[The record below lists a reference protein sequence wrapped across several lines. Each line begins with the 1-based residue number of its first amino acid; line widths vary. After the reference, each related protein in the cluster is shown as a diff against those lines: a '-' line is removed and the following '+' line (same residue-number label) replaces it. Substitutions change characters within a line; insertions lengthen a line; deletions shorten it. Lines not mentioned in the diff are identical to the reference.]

1 MRFSRSSTSF
11 SLLAAALLAACG
23 GGESSGPPKVAQVVL
38 NALASQ
44 VEVGATIQFVA
55 TARDSKGNALVGRTA
70 TWTSSAPATAS
81 VDQSGVVTGLLPG
94 AASISVAI
102 DGVSATQQ
110 VTVIPVPVVNVV
122 IDNRT
127 PSVREGGTVQ
137 LSAAAQDA
145 IGRPLPGRAV
155 TWSSAN
161 AAVATV
167 SASGLVSGLT
177 PGSVYI
183 RAESEGKRDSVVMR
197 VRGLQAPSITA
208 TSGAATWL
216 PGNSVSIT
224 GTNFSATAGDNQ
236 VFINGVAATVTA
248 ASPTSLTVTLPSA
261 AALPCTATGSIPVIV
276 AVNGDSASGS
286 ANVKVAT
293 SRPALAVGESVL
305 YTAAADLSCNE
316 YPVTGG
322 TYLVTAFN
330 HSTQLT
336 ARTSFQLVG
345 AARTPS
351 PAASANLRAVPSV
364 QATVPSFGPLASQA
378 VPSGDRF
385 VQGHLAALE
394 ANRQLLARKGNPA
407 RAMRASRQRAKVSA
421 DPRLSAAVVPVAP
434 PQVGDM
440 AWKRM
445 FKSFGNY
452 NTFDSVRTR
461 VVYSGAKLVILED
474 SLNPL
479 ARTMDAEFQRIGQ
492 EFDDKMYKYLS
503 YFGDPLAVDSLY
515 DNNERVL
522 AIFSKKVNDYGINGG
537 SLLGYVTLCDFFPTT
552 DPDPDNACAV
562 SNEGEYFYAFVP
574 NPGATGGGAWSIE
587 RWRSLVRS
595 TLIHEMKHVVMY
607 AERIARDANFTED
620 TWLEEATAQQAAELW
635 SRDMYGAFPSRADI
649 DWATGPRC
657 DYSAVSG
664 ACPDPFEGIM
674 HHFGFLYRHY
684 TSNESKSIL
693 TQGGVTTDL
702 VVYGSSWSFVRYATD
717 VYGGADEKGF
727 LRSLVQ
733 QQNDR
738 GIQNITARTGK
749 SWTEMFG
756 YFSLASLADNYPGG
770 TITDTRAKLPS
781 WNTRDIFSEM
791 NARLFSVDVAGNR
804 TPAFPRAWP
813 LNVRTPS
820 FGNFPDVTRLVT
832 NLPGGGFA
840 AWEISGT
847 QTEPQVLGLRALSG
861 GAPPSNVG
869 LAVLRVK

>member
-1 MRFSRSSTSF
+1 MRFSRSATSF
-11 SLLAAALLAACG
+11 ALLASALLAACG
-23 GGESSGPPKVAQVVL
+23 GSDSSGPPKVAQVVL
-38 NALASQ
+38 SGLVTQ

-55 TARDSKGNALVGRTA
+55 TPRDAKGNALVGRSA

-94 AASISVAI
+94 GATISVAI

-137 LSAAAQDA
+137 LSALTQDA
-145 IGRPLPGRAV
+145 IGRVLPGRPV

-161 AAVATV
+161 AVVATV
-167 SASGLVSGLT
+167 SATGLVSGLT
-177 PGSVYI
+177 PGSTYI

-197 VRGLQAPSITA
+197 VRGLQAPTISA

-216 PGNSVSIT
+216 PGASVIIT
-224 GTNFSATAGDNQ
+224 GTNFSAASGDNQ
-236 VFINGVAATVTA
+236 VFVSGVPATITA
-248 ASPTSLTVTLPSA
+248 ASPTSLTVTLPA
-261 AALPCTATGSIPVIV
+261 ASALPCTATGPIPVIV
-276 AVNGDSASGS
+276 AVNGDSASGT
-286 ANVKVAT
+286 ANLKVAT
-293 SRPALAVGESVL
+293 PRAALAVGESVL
-305 YTAAADLSCNE
+305 YTSAADVSCNE

-336 ARTSFQLVG
+336 ARSTFQLIG
-345 AARTPS
+345 AARTPT
-351 PAASANLRAVPSV
+351 PAASVNLRAVPSM
-364 QATVPSFGPLASQA
+364 QAPTLGPLASQA
-378 VPSGDRF
+378 VPSTDRF
-385 VQGHLAALE
+385 AQGHLAALE
-394 ANRQLLARKGNPA
+394 ANRQLVARKGNPA
-407 RAMRASRQRAKVSA
+407 RAMRASRQRAKLSA
-421 DPRLSAAVVPVAP
+421 DPRLSASVVPVAP
-434 PQVGDM
+434 PAVGDM

-445 FKSFGNY
+445 FKTFGTY

-461 VVYSGAKLVILED
+461 VVYSGARLVILED
-474 SLNPL
+474 SLNPT
-479 ARTMDAEFQRIGQ
+479 ARTMDAEYQRIGQ
-492 EFDDKMYKYLS
+492 EFDDKMFKYLS

-522 AIFSKKVNDYGINGG
+522 AIFSKKVNDYGLNGG
-537 SLLGYVTLCDFFPTT
+537 SLLGYVTLCDFFPVT
-552 DPDPDNACAV
+552 DPDPDNACPV

-635 SRDMYGAFPSRADI
+635 SRDMYGGFGSRADI

-657 DYSAVSG
+657 DYSTVTG

-693 TQGGVTTDL
+693 TQAGVTNDL
-702 VVYGSSWSFVRYATD
+702 VIYGSSWSFARYATD
-717 VYGGADEKGF
+717 VYGGADEKSF

-738 GIQNITARTGK
+738 GVQNITARTGRP
-749 SWTEMFG
+749 WTELFG

-770 TITDTRAKLPS
+770 TITDARAKLPS

-791 NARLFSVDVAGNR
+791 NARLFTVDVAGNR
-804 TPAFPRAWP
+804 SPAFPRAWP

-820 FGNFPDVTRLVT
+820 FGNFPDFARLVT

-840 AWEISGT
+840 AWEISGV
-847 QTEPQVLGLRALSG
+847 QTEPQVLGLRTLAG
-861 GAPPSNVG
+861 GATPPNVG
-869 LAVLRVK
+869 LAILRVK